1 LTLLRLH
8 KICQYALRHPHRVG
22 EREGAS
28 LLQVLQQVQ
37 AHFGSAVFGI
47 LRVQPLSL
55 VETQCPVKGG
65 LE

>member
-1 LTLLRLH
+1 MH
-8 KICQYALRHPHRVG
+8 EICQYASRYLHRVG
-22 EREGAS
+22 EREGAP

-55 VETQCPVKGG
+55 VEAQRPVKGG

>member
-8 KICQYALRHPHRVG
+8 EICQYALRHPHRVG

-47 LRVQPLSL
+47 QRVQPLSL